1 MKKKLVCCR
10 ADSEVHLDVSTIAK
24 GVGKQSVEVKS
35 RGRCSVPELMFAD
48 TKLLGEEKNARAA
61 SHQELVKMK
70 DRQGDISCDSTA
82 PVSSL

>member
-1 MKKKLVCCR
+1 MRTML
-10 ADSEVHLDVSTIAK
+10 SS
-24 GVGKQSVEVKS
+24 GVNV
-35 RGRCSVPELMFAD
+35 AD
-48 TKLLGEEKNARAA
+48 TKLLGEEKNTRAA